1 MSKSKYL
8 TAPLPTKELPRGIPY
23 IISNEAAERFSF
35 YGMRTILM
43 VFMTRYLLGA
53 NGKLSVMSEEEAT
66 SWYHWFV
73 SAVYFTPLLGSLLS
87 DIFLG
92 KYRTILFLSLF
103 YCFGH
108 LALAL
113 DQTRVGL
120 AIGLVLITFGA
131 GGIKPC
137 VTSHVGDQ
145 FGRTNQHLMERI
157 FSWFYF
163 SINVGAFFS
172 SLLTPLLLDKH
183 GPQLAFGV
191 PGILMLLATIAFWMG
206 RHKFIHIPPAGWA
219 SVRETLSGEGIRIIL
234 RLCVI
239 FLFLSVFY
247 SLYDQSGSSW
257 VLQAEKMNL
266 KWMGFT
272 WLASQVQSVNALM
285 ILVLVPFFAYVVYP
299 LVNRVVRLTA
309 LRKMTAGLFLTA
321 ASFAIITWIE
331 TRIAA
336 GEQPSVGWQVVAYL
350 VLTAAEVLVSVT
362 CLEFSYTQAPR
373 KMKSFIMAVYFLSI
387 SAGNAFTALVNKF
400 IQNADGSSKL
410 AGPSYFVFFMLLM
423 LGTSVVFIGVAWLYP
438 VRNDVQEERAPE
450 NLAV

>member
-1 MSKSKYL
+1 MSKRKYL
-8 TAPLPTKELPRGIPY
+8 TAPLPTKDLPRGIPY

-35 YGMRTILM
+35 YGMRTILV
-43 VFMTRYLLGA
+43 VFMTQYLLGR
-53 NGKLSVMSEEEAT
+53 NGQLSTMSEEEAT
-66 SWYHWFV
+66 AWYHWFV

-92 KYRTILFLSLF
+92 KYRTILLLSLF

-145 FGRTNQHLMERI
+145 FGRTNQYLMERI

-172 SLLTPLLLDKH
+172 SLLTPLLLDKY
-183 GPQLAFGV
+183 GPHLAFGV
-191 PGILMLLATIAFWMG
+191 PGILMLFATIAFWMG

-219 SVRETLSGEGIRIIL
+219 SVRETLSGEGLRIIL

-266 KWMGFT
+266 KRRFSRRG
-272 WLASQVQSVNALM
+272 LALSWSVAHS
-285 ILVLVPFFAYVVYP
+285 
-299 LVNRVVRLTA
+299 
-309 LRKMTAGLFLTA
+309 RKWAGRRA
-321 ASFAIITWIE
+321 AT
-331 TRIAA
+331 
-336 GEQPSVGWQVVAYL
+336 
-350 VLTAAEVLVSVT
+350 
-362 CLEFSYTQAPR
+362 
-373 KMKSFIMAVYFLSI
+373 
-387 SAGNAFTALVNKF
+387 
-400 IQNADGSSKL
+400 
-410 AGPSYFVFFMLLM
+410 
-423 LGTSVVFIGVAWLYP
+423 GV
-438 VRNDVQEERAPE
+438 E
-450 NLAV
+450 